1 MPKREAPVPKEKKPR
16 GKGLWGDL
24 MRAYDTY
31 EYHSFTE
38 DPPDE
43 PFREHWEA
51 VGTRAALIFLGM
63 PLLPILLFRLRVFLY
78 ENEVPILPY
87 MCDRLSTIFWHVTI
101 GRYVTIGERPFIA
114 HGEVVIDGRVV
125 IGDDCALS
133 PWVTIGLSGRRK
145 FGFDA
150 RGPIIGDRVFIGT
163 GAKVLGPITIGDDV
177 RIGANAVV
185 IDDVPSDATVVGAPA
200 RIVHTTRPFVE
211 WTS

>member
-1 MPKREAPVPKEKKPR
+1 MSKKKVR

-24 MRAYDTY
+24 QRVYDTY
-31 EYHSFTE
+31 ESHSYAE

-43 PFREHWEA
+43 PFKEHWEA
-51 VGTRAALIFLGM
+51 AGERAAMVFLGM
-63 PLLPILLFRLRVFLY
+63 PVWPMLLFRLRVFLY
-78 ENEVPILPY
+78 ASDVPVLPY
-87 MCDRLSTIFWHVTI
+87 VCDRLSTILWRVTI
-101 GRYVTIGERPFIA
+101 GRYVTIGERPFFA

-150 RGPIIGDRVFIGT
+150 RGPIIGNRVFIGT

-177 RIGANAVV
+177 RIGANSVV
-185 IDDVPSDATVVGAPA
+185 IDDVPSGATVVGAPA
-200 RIVHTTRPFVE
+200 RIVHRDLPFVAQQ
-211 WTS
+211 T